1 MYMSMKVGNVCVW
14 QMQSYIDI
22 TARKHQPKS
31 DTVRRAHTRA
41 RAHTHTH
48 THTHMYV
55 CMNVC
60 MHACT
65 FACMYVCMSVCT
77 LTHPHAHTCT
87 GGQKGSELYSN
98 RTHSIVRE
106 HSL

>member
-41 RAHTHTH
+41 RARARAHTHTH
-48 THTHMYV
+48 THVRMYE
-55 CMNVC
+55 CMYAC
-60 MHACT
+60 MHV
-65 FACMYVCMSVCT
+65 CMYVCLYVCMY
-77 LTHPHAHTCT
+77 THTPTCT
-87 GGQKGSELYSN
+87 HLHRRTKGL
-98 RTHSIVRE
+98 RII
-106 HSL
+106 